1 MLFIFTFSLQRK
13 TDNTSNFETLITQDA
28 VIKFLFTYNP
38 LVINVT
44 QKRQS
49 AMVKDA
55 NWLLPEGVEE
65 ILPDEAVKLEMLRRG
80 VLDDLISRGF
90 QLVMP
95 PVMEFVDSLLTG
107 TGEELDTQTYKFMD
121 QHTNRMLG
129 IRADITPQV
138 ARIDSHY
145 LADQDINRLCYAGTV
160 LRTQPSQMGGQRELL
175 QIGAEIFGIS
185 DVSADIQVID
195 SMLAAL
201 NLSQAK
207 DITLSLGHVGIYRA
221 LLKEQNISGAL
232 EHALRDVLLR
242 KSTPDLDEL
251 SGELDISPFKKLL
264 SLAGSASVL
273 QTAKELFDSNVDIAQ
288 SLSQLD
294 AVLEHLTSEQTS
306 SHNPINVH
314 IDLADVAGYRYHTG
328 LTFNAFAAGR
338 GRTVA
343 QGGRY
348 DRIGEQFGR
357 ARPATGFS
365 ADLKTLVKLG

>member
-1 MLFIFTFSLQRK
+1 
-13 TDNTSNFETLITQDA
+13 
-28 VIKFLFTYNP
+28 
-38 LVINVT
+38 
-44 QKRQS
+44 
-49 AMVKDA
+49 MVKDA

-65 ILPDEAVKLEMLRRG
+65 ILPDEAIKLEMLRRS

-121 QHTNRMLG
+121 QHTHRMLG
-129 IRADITPQV
+129 IRADITPQI

-145 LADQDINRLCYAGTV
+145 LADQEINRLCYAGTV

-175 QIGAEIFGIS
+175 QIGAEVFGVQ
-185 DVSADIQVID
+185 DESADIEVIE
-195 SMLAAL
+195 SMLATL
-201 NLSQAK
+201 RLSDAS

-221 LLKEQNISGAL
+221 LLKDQSISGVL
-232 EHALRDVLLR
+232 EPQLRDVLLR
-242 KSTPDLDEL
+242 KSTPDLDDL
-251 SGELDISPFKKLL
+251 SGQLDISPFKKLL
-264 SLAGSASVL
+264 SLAGSDAILDSARVLFAGDDDVEEALTQLESVVAKLAS
-273 QTAKELFDSNVDIAQ
+273 ASDI
-288 SLSQLD
+288 
-294 AVLEHLTSEQTS
+294 
-306 SHNPINVH
+306 NIH

-328 LTFNAFAAGR
+328 LTFNAFVAGR